1 MSQGTKSINLPDV
14 AIKDP
19 FIDPEI
25 TTGNKSASSSRN
37 NFKKVQST
45 GHKRAVSNAAGSG
58 SRYRQG
64 MIPTENFKFKEFL
77 EIVFGSQMT
86 KEEIKCE
93 TRDYVQVLETNYTDK
108 IRELRAQL
116 DRLKKRVVQERSK
129 CATNNVAKSDLE

>member
-1 MSQGTKSINLPDV
+1 
-14 AIKDP
+14 
-19 FIDPEI
+19 
-25 TTGNKSASSSRN
+25 
-37 NFKKVQST
+37 
-45 GHKRAVSNAAGSG
+45 
-58 SRYRQG
+58 

-116 DRLKKRVVQERSK
+116 DRLKKRVV
-129 CATNNVAKSDLE
+129 